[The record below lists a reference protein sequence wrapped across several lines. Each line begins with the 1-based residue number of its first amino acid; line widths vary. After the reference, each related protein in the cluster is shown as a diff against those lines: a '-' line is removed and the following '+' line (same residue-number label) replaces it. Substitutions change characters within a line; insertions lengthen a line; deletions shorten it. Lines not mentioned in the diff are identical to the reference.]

1 MLGGWVVTRR
11 WRRHRR
17 KTVVIGVL
25 AIALL
30 ASCSDSTEEPS
41 GGAGATW
48 TQITPSELNTML
60 QTQDVFLVNVHVPY
74 EGHIPGTDAFIPYDQ
89 IAGRV
94 DSLPSD
100 TSKLVIYCRSGT
112 TSAIAAQALITVGV
126 SGFYELAGG
135 YNAWIAAGLPFKTK
149 RAAG

>member
-1 MLGGWVVTRR
+1 MASSIRIRR
-11 WRRHRR
+11 RGL
-17 KTVVIGVL
+17 VALVAL
-25 AIALL
+25 AIVLL
-30 ASCSDSTEEPS
+30 AACSESEEDST
-41 GGAGATW
+41 GGVGATW
-48 TQITPSELNTML
+48 TQITPNELDSML
-60 QTQDVFLVNVHVPY
+60 QSEDVFLVNVHVPY
-74 EGHIPGTDAFIPYDQ
+74 EGHIPGTDAFIPYDR

-94 DSLPSD
+94 GALPSD

-135 YNAWIAAGLPFKTK
+135 YNAWIAAGLPFETK